1 MKWLQDLPR
10 WLVWGLALPLLALN
24 GWIILQAFEYFRQF
38 ISVFIGANLF
48 AFLLNYSVRLLQRW
62 GFSRSHAV
70 FLVLMLSV
78 AGILILG
85 VTLIPV
91 LVDQVNGLVRRLPE
105 WVLSGNDQINTFQQ
119 WVDERRL
126 PLNFF
131 ILVRQVQENFAA
143 QVQAASG
150 QIVGL
155 GLGLAGGAV
164 DFIFM
169 VVLTFYL
176 LLYGDRLWE
185 GIFRWL
191 PQDWGT
197 RLRYNLR
204 QSFHNYFSGQASLA
218 VLIGL
223 ALMLVFLVLKVPF
236 SLLFGFIVGLM
247 TLIPLGAP
255 LTVMLVSSLVAL
267 TDVWLGIKVL
277 AVGLL
282 VEQAIENI
290 IAPRLLGR
298 FTGLNPVW
306 VLVALLLGTR
316 IAGLLGL
323 LVAIPIAGFIKT
335 TLDMVWTE
343 RDEASS
349 L

>member
-1 MKWLQDLPR
+1 MKWLNELPR
-10 WLVWGLALPLLALN
+10 WLLWGLTLPVLALN
-24 GWIILQAFEYFRQF
+24 GWIVLQAFEYFRQF

-48 AFLLNYSVRLLQRW
+48 AFLLNYAVRLLQRW

-105 WVLSGNDQINTFQQ
+105 WVLSGSDQLNAFQR

-131 ILVRQVQENFAA
+131 TLVRQVQENLTT
-143 QVQAASG
+143 QVQSAGG

-191 PQDWGT
+191 PEDWGT
-197 RLRYNLR
+197 RLRLNLR

-223 ALMLVFLVLKVPF
+223 ALMLVFLVLQVPF
-236 SLLFGFIVGLM
+236 NLLFGFIVGLM

-255 LTVMLVSSLVAL
+255 LTILLVSSLVAL
-267 TDVWLGIKVL
+267 TDIWLGIKVL

-306 VLVALLLGTR
+306 VLVALLLGIR

-343 RDEASS
+343 RNEAI
-349 L
+349 